1 MIKHRRTPGSSSDPY
16 MPFKRVLQ
24 SDVIQDSGSDVIGR
38 PPKMKVAKSKS
49 DKGGVDFSSPK
60 YASLA
65 SYGKI
70 PKRSKAKNDKGEKLL
85 VSKLPRSDD
94 RLLLERRS
102 RTFVVESHERLLDEG
117 HQRTRTKELRISNV
131 PSKLETFT
139 NRKPPKPP
147 VSKDSS
153 QHTPS
158 SKEHVSNRTVAHE
171 ELTSKGTNQW
181 QERRGESRINQWEVE
196 TEALREGARNPMNS
210 GSYLPARP
218 KSAGQLRYYD
228 SDDSDESSL
237 GGEIEI
243 VDIDKELEND
253 PEPSPYWSEAPPLQI
268 PEVHIHTNP
277 STNSTPRKDH
287 RNNRSSVHLE
297 SRQQQQSQSS
307 FSSKQESTTL
317 QQPPSWSSRQR
328 HDSGESDLST
338 FSDSLV
344 KPAPPNGRRRFMSE
358 PEILNL
364 DDHRLGLRKHGKKKK
379 GGQVLPESDFRE
391 NDVIE
396 ASTSSLARASRER
409 LYSDTMERMM
419 SRYSEMGVRELNE
432 DISRKGRPSRIP
444 VGNASSSQITSG
456 HAPPP
461 RKLKPI
467 LKQPRYDANN
477 SS

>member
-1 MIKHRRTPGSSSDPY
+1 MMRQHDKVSTSTHTRFSLTHQLALPSSSQPYSLNGHASLTFVLDDSSLPATHTDVTSVSGTRMIKHRRTPGSSSDPY

-243 VDIDKELEND
+243 V
-253 PEPSPYWSEAPPLQI
+253 
-268 PEVHIHTNP
+268 
-277 STNSTPRKDH
+277 
-287 RNNRSSVHLE
+287 
-297 SRQQQQSQSS
+297 
-307 FSSKQESTTL
+307 
-317 QQPPSWSSRQR
+317 
-328 HDSGESDLST
+328 GE
-338 FSDSLV
+338 
-344 KPAPPNGRRRFMSE
+344 
-358 PEILNL
+358 
-364 DDHRLGLRKHGKKKK
+364 
-379 GGQVLPESDFRE
+379 
-391 NDVIE
+391 
-396 ASTSSLARASRER
+396 
-409 LYSDTMERMM
+409 Y
-419 SRYSEMGVRELNE
+419 
-432 DISRKGRPSRIP
+432 
-444 VGNASSSQITSG
+444 
-456 HAPPP
+456 
-461 RKLKPI
+461 
-467 LKQPRYDANN
+467 
-477 SS
+477 